1 MNKWEKE
8 AYIMSKQRVEELTK
22 LLNQYNKEYYVL
34 DKPSVSDREYDRLMQ
49 ELIELENQYPEL
61 KSTTSPTVRI
71 GGAVLEGF
79 NKIEHEKPMLSLGNA
94 FNESDLR
101 DFDARIK
108 KVSPHISYVCE
119 LKIDG
124 LAVTLHYANGQFVQG
139 ATRGDGVFG
148 EDISENLKTIQTIP
162 LHIPYD
168 EPLEVRGEVYMS
180 KATLEK
186 LNKQRANNGEEL
198 FANPRN
204 AAAGSLRQLDSRI
217 AAKRE
222 LAMFCYAVPS
232 AESLGCKT
240 HEESLKK
247 IEELGFNVNPNR
259 EVCDSIEGVLAY
271 IEKWSTARFDLPYE
285 IDGIVIKVNQLNEQE
300 KLGTTVKSPRW
311 AIAYKFPAEEVETI
325 LKDII
330 FTVGR
335 TGMVTPNAVLEPV
348 RVAGT
353 RVSRATLHNEDYVK
367 ERDIRI
373 NDRVIIRKA
382 GEIIPEVVKPV
393 VDARKGDEVPFEMIQ
408 NCPRCGSEIVREVG
422 EADHYCL
429 NIDCPA
435 RIVESLCHYVSRDA
449 MNIDGLGVKV
459 VEQLYDNQL
468 IANVADIYKLEKEQL
483 LPLERMGEKKV
494 TNLLTAIENSKANS
508 LERLLFGLG
517 IRHVGSKTAKVLAT
531 HFEDIDSL
539 MKATF
544 DDFKGIAEIGDVI
557 ANSIVHYF
565 SQEANVQL
573 ISELQELGLNM
584 NYLGAKIS
592 NTNQSNQF
600 FGKTVVL
607 TGTLTTLSRKE
618 AGTKLEALGAK
629 VSGSVSA
636 KTDYLVAGEK
646 SGSKLK
652 KAQELGVTVIDEET
666 MLKMMNE

>member
-1 MNKWEKE
+1 
-8 AYIMSKQRVEELTK
+8 MSKQRVEELTK

-49 ELIELENQYPEL
+49 ELIELEAQYPEL
-61 KSTTSPTVRI
+61 KSSTSPTVRV

-79 NKIEHEKPMLSLGNA
+79 NKVQHEKPMLSLGNA
-94 FNESDLR
+94 FNEGDLR
-101 DFDARIK
+101 DFDARIR
-108 KVSPHISYVCE
+108 KVSPNISYVCE

-124 LAVTLHYANGQFVQG
+124 LAVTLHYRDGQFVKG
-139 ATRGDGVFG
+139 ATRGDGVVG

-162 LHIPYD
+162 LHIPYKD
-168 EPLEVRGEVYMS
+168 PLEVRGEVYMS
-180 KATLEK
+180 KATLDK
-186 LNKQRANNGEEL
+186 LNKQRAEKGEEL

-232 AESLGCKT
+232 AEELGCQT
-240 HEESLKK
+240 HDESLQK

-259 EVCDSIEGVLAY
+259 EVCDSIDGVLAY
-271 IEKWSTARFDLPYE
+271 IEKWSTNRFDLPYE
-285 IDGIVIKVNQLNEQE
+285 IDGIVIKVNQLNEQQ
-300 KLGTTVKSPRW
+300 KLGSTVKSPRW

-393 VDARKGDEVPFEMIQ
+393 IDARHGDEAPFEMIQ
-408 NCPRCGSEIVREVG
+408 DCPRCGSELIREAG
-422 EADHYCL
+422 EADYYCL

-435 RIVESLCHYVSRDA
+435 RIVESLCHFVSRDA

-468 IANVADIYKLEKEQL
+468 IENVADIYKLQKEQL

-494 TNLLTAIENSKANS
+494 TNLLTAIENSKQNS

-517 IRHVGSKTAKVLAT
+517 IRHVGSKTAKVLAA
-531 HFEDIDSL
+531 HFETIDAL
-539 MKATF
+539 MQATF

-565 SQEANVQL
+565 TQDANVQL
-573 ISELQELGLNM
+573 INELKALGLNM
-584 NYLGAKIS
+584 SYTGVKVSTANEANEFY
-592 NTNQSNQF
+592 
-600 FGKTVVL
+600 GKTVVL
-607 TGTLTTLSRKE
+607 TGTLATLSRKE
-618 AGTKLEALGAK
+618 AGVKLEALGAK

-636 KTDYLVAGEK
+636 KTDFLVAGEK

-652 KAQELGVTVIDEET
+652 KAQELGVTVIDEEM
-666 MLKMMNE
+666 MLKMLGE

>member
-1 MNKWEKE
+1 
-8 AYIMSKQRVEELTK
+8 MSKQRVEELTK

-49 ELIELENQYPEL
+49 ELIELEAQYPEL
-61 KSTTSPTVRI
+61 KSSTSPTVRV
-71 GGAVLEGF
+71 GGAILEGF
-79 NKIEHEKPMLSLGNA
+79 NKVQHEKPMLSLGNA
-94 FNESDLR
+94 FNEGDLR
-101 DFDARIK
+101 DFDARIR
-108 KVSPHISYVCE
+108 KVSPNISYVCE

-124 LAVTLHYANGQFVQG
+124 LAVTLHYRDGQFVKG
-139 ATRGDGVFG
+139 ATRGDGVVG

-162 LHIPYD
+162 LHIPYKD
-168 EPLEVRGEVYMS
+168 PLEVRGEVYMS
-180 KATLEK
+180 KATLDK
-186 LNKQRANNGEEL
+186 LNKQRAEKGEEL

-232 AESLGCKT
+232 AEELGCQT
-240 HEESLKK
+240 HDESLQK

-259 EVCDSIEGVLAY
+259 EVCDSIDGVLAY
-271 IEKWSTARFDLPYE
+271 IEKWSTNRFDLPYE
-285 IDGIVIKVNQLNEQE
+285 IDGIVIKVNQLNEQQ
-300 KLGTTVKSPRW
+300 KLGSTVKSPRW

-393 VDARKGDEVPFEMIQ
+393 IDARHGDEAPFEMIQ
-408 NCPRCGSEIVREVG
+408 DCPRCGSELIREAG
-422 EADHYCL
+422 EADYYCL

-435 RIVESLCHYVSRDA
+435 RIVESLCHFVSRDA

-468 IANVADIYKLEKEQL
+468 IENVADIYKLQKEQL

-494 TNLLTAIENSKANS
+494 TNLLTAIENSKQNS

-517 IRHVGSKTAKVLAT
+517 VRHVGSKTAKVLAA
-531 HFEDIDSL
+531 HFETIDAL
-539 MKATF
+539 MQATF

-557 ANSIVHYF
+557 ANSILHYF
-565 SQEANVQL
+565 TQEANVQL
-573 ISELQELGLNM
+573 INELKALGLNM
-584 NYLGAKIS
+584 SYTGVKVSTANEANEFY
-592 NTNQSNQF
+592 
-600 FGKTVVL
+600 GKTVVL
-607 TGTLTTLSRKE
+607 TGTLATLSRKE
-618 AGTKLEALGAK
+618 AGVKLEALGAK

-636 KTDYLVAGEK
+636 KTDFLVAGEK

-652 KAQELGVTVIDEET
+652 KAQELGVTVIDEEM
-666 MLKMMNE
+666 MLKMIGE

>member
-1 MNKWEKE
+1 
-8 AYIMSKQRVEELTK
+8 MSKQRVEELTK

-49 ELIELENQYPEL
+49 ELIELEAQYPEL
-61 KSTTSPTVRI
+61 KSSTSPTVRV
-71 GGAVLEGF
+71 GGAILEGF
-79 NKIEHEKPMLSLGNA
+79 NKVQHEKPMLSLGNA
-94 FNESDLR
+94 FNEGDLR
-101 DFDARIK
+101 DFDARIR
-108 KVSPHISYVCE
+108 KVSPNISYVCE

-124 LAVTLHYANGQFVQG
+124 LAVTLHYRDGQFVKG
-139 ATRGDGVFG
+139 ATRGDGVVG

-162 LHIPYD
+162 LHIPYKD
-168 EPLEVRGEVYMS
+168 PLEVRGEVYMS
-180 KATLEK
+180 KATLDK
-186 LNKQRANNGEEL
+186 LNKQRAEKGEEL

-232 AESLGCKT
+232 AEELGCQT
-240 HEESLKK
+240 HDESLQK

-259 EVCDSIEGVLAY
+259 EVCDSIDGVLAY
-271 IEKWSTARFDLPYE
+271 IEKWSTNRFDLPYE
-285 IDGIVIKVNQLNEQE
+285 IDGIVIKVNQLNEQQ
-300 KLGTTVKSPRW
+300 KLGSTVKSPRW

-393 VDARKGDEVPFEMIQ
+393 IDARHGDEAPFEMIQ
-408 NCPRCGSEIVREVG
+408 DCPRCGSELIREAG
-422 EADHYCL
+422 EADYYCL

-435 RIVESLCHYVSRDA
+435 RIVESLCHFVSRDA

-468 IANVADIYKLEKEQL
+468 IENVADIYKLQKEQL

-494 TNLLTAIENSKANS
+494 TNLLTAIENSKQNS

-517 IRHVGSKTAKVLAT
+517 VRHVGSKTAKVLAA
-531 HFEDIDSL
+531 HFETIDAL
-539 MKATF
+539 MQATF

-565 SQEANVQL
+565 TQDANVQL
-573 ISELQELGLNM
+573 INELKALGLNM
-584 NYLGAKIS
+584 SYTGVKVSTVNEANEFY
-592 NTNQSNQF
+592 
-600 FGKTVVL
+600 GKTVVL
-607 TGTLTTLSRKE
+607 TGTLATLSRKE
-618 AGTKLEALGAK
+618 AGVKLEALGAK

-636 KTDYLVAGEK
+636 KTDFLVAG
-646 SGSKLK
+646 
-652 KAQELGVTVIDEET
+652 
-666 MLKMMNE
+666 

>member
-1 MNKWEKE
+1 
-8 AYIMSKQRVEELTK
+8 MSKQRVEELTK

-49 ELIELENQYPEL
+49 ELIELEAQYPEL
-61 KSTTSPTVRI
+61 KSSTSPTVRV
-71 GGAVLEGF
+71 GGAILEGF
-79 NKIEHEKPMLSLGNA
+79 NKVQHEKPMLSLGNA
-94 FNESDLR
+94 FNEGDLR
-101 DFDARIK
+101 DFDARIR
-108 KVSPHISYVCE
+108 KVSPNISYVCE

-124 LAVTLHYANGQFVQG
+124 LAVTLHYRDGQFVKG
-139 ATRGDGVFG
+139 ATRGDGVVG

-162 LHIPYD
+162 LHIPYK

-180 KATLEK
+180 KATLDK
-186 LNKQRANNGEEL
+186 LNKQRAEKGEEL

-232 AESLGCKT
+232 AEELGCQT
-240 HEESLKK
+240 HDESLQK

-259 EVCDSIEGVLAY
+259 EVCDSIDGVLTY
-271 IEKWSTARFDLPYE
+271 IEKWSTNRFDLPYE
-285 IDGIVIKVNQLNEQE
+285 IDGIVIKVNQLNEQQ
-300 KLGTTVKSPRW
+300 KLGSTVKSPRW

-393 VDARKGDEVPFEMIQ
+393 IDARHGDEAPFEMIQ
-408 NCPRCGSEIVREVG
+408 DCPRCGSELIREAG
-422 EADHYCL
+422 EADYYCL

-435 RIVESLCHYVSRDA
+435 RIVESLCHFVSRDA

-468 IANVADIYKLEKEQL
+468 IENVADIYKLQKEQL

-494 TNLLTAIENSKANS
+494 TNLLTAIENSKQNS

-517 IRHVGSKTAKVLAT
+517 IRHVGSKTAKVLAA
-531 HFEDIDSL
+531 HFETIDAL
-539 MKATF
+539 MQATF

-565 SQEANVQL
+565 TQDANVQL
-573 ISELQELGLNM
+573 INELKALGLNM
-584 NYLGAKIS
+584 SYTGAKVS
-592 NTNQSNQF
+592 TANEANEF
-600 FGKTVVL
+600 YGKTVVL
-607 TGTLTTLSRKE
+607 TGTLATLSRKE
-618 AGTKLEALGAK
+618 AGVKLEALGAK

-636 KTDYLVAGEK
+636 KTDFLVAGEK

-652 KAQELGVTVIDEET
+652 KAQELGVTVIDEEM
-666 MLKMMNE
+666 MLKMLGE

>member
-1 MNKWEKE
+1 
-8 AYIMSKQRVEELTK
+8 MSKQRVEELTK

-49 ELIELENQYPEL
+49 ELIELEAQYPEL
-61 KSTTSPTVRI
+61 KSSTSPTVRV
-71 GGAVLEGF
+71 GGAILEGF
-79 NKIEHEKPMLSLGNA
+79 NKVQHEKPMLSLGNA
-94 FNESDLR
+94 FNEGDLR
-101 DFDARIK
+101 DFDARIR
-108 KVSPHISYVCE
+108 KVSPNISYVCE

-124 LAVTLHYANGQFVQG
+124 LAVTLHYRDGKFVKG
-139 ATRGDGVFG
+139 ATRGDGVVG

-162 LHIPYD
+162 LHIPYKD
-168 EPLEVRGEVYMS
+168 PLEVRGEVYMS
-180 KATLEK
+180 KATLDK
-186 LNKQRANNGEEL
+186 LNKQRAEKGEEL

-232 AESLGCKT
+232 AEELGCQT
-240 HEESLKK
+240 HDESLQK

-259 EVCDSIEGVLAY
+259 EVCDSIDGVLAY
-271 IEKWSTARFDLPYE
+271 IEKWSTNRFDLPYE
-285 IDGIVIKVNQLNEQE
+285 IDGIVIKVNQLNEQQ
-300 KLGTTVKSPRW
+300 KLGSTVKSPRW

-393 VDARKGDEVPFEMIQ
+393 IDARHGDEAPFEMIQ
-408 NCPRCGSEIVREVG
+408 DCPRCGSELIREAG
-422 EADHYCL
+422 EADYYCL

-435 RIVESLCHYVSRDA
+435 RIVESLCHFVSRDA

-468 IANVADIYKLEKEQL
+468 IENVADIYKLQKEQL

-494 TNLLTAIENSKANS
+494 TNLLTAIENSKQNS

-517 IRHVGSKTAKVLAT
+517 VRHVGSKTAKVLAA
-531 HFEDIDSL
+531 HFETIDAL
-539 MKATF
+539 MQATF

-565 SQEANVQL
+565 TQDANVQL
-573 ISELQELGLNM
+573 INELKALGLNM
-584 NYLGAKIS
+584 SYTGVKVSTANEANEFY
-592 NTNQSNQF
+592 
-600 FGKTVVL
+600 GKTVVL
-607 TGTLTTLSRKE
+607 TGTLATLSRKE
-618 AGTKLEALGAK
+618 AGVKLEALGAK

-636 KTDYLVAGEK
+636 KTDFLVAGEK

-652 KAQELGVTVIDEET
+652 KAQELGVTVIDEEM
-666 MLKMMNE
+666 MLKMIGE

>member
-1 MNKWEKE
+1 
-8 AYIMSKQRVEELTK
+8 MSKQRVEELTK

-49 ELIELENQYPEL
+49 ELIELEAQYPEL
-61 KSTTSPTVRI
+61 KSSTSPTVRV

-79 NKIEHEKPMLSLGNA
+79 NKVQHEKPMLSLGNA
-94 FNESDLR
+94 FNEGDLR
-101 DFDARIK
+101 DFDARIR
-108 KVSPHISYVCE
+108 KVSPNISYVCE

-124 LAVTLHYANGQFVQG
+124 LAVTLHYRDGQFVKG
-139 ATRGDGVFG
+139 ATRGDGVVG

-162 LHIPYD
+162 LHIPYKD
-168 EPLEVRGEVYMS
+168 PLEVRGEVYMS
-180 KATLEK
+180 KATLDK
-186 LNKQRANNGEEL
+186 LNKQRAEKGEEL

-232 AESLGCKT
+232 AEELGCQT
-240 HEESLKK
+240 HDESLQK

-259 EVCDSIEGVLAY
+259 EVCDSIDGVLAY
-271 IEKWSTARFDLPYE
+271 IEKWSTNRFDLPYE
-285 IDGIVIKVNQLNEQE
+285 IDGIVIKVNQLNEQQ
-300 KLGTTVKSPRW
+300 KLGSTVKSPRW

-393 VDARKGDEVPFEMIQ
+393 IDARHGDEAPFEMIKD
-408 NCPRCGSEIVREVG
+408 CPRCGSELIREAG
-422 EADHYCL
+422 EADYYCL

-435 RIVESLCHYVSRDA
+435 RIVESLCHFVSRDA

-468 IANVADIYKLEKEQL
+468 IENVADIYKLQKEQL

-494 TNLLTAIENSKANS
+494 TNLLTAIENSKQNS

-517 IRHVGSKTAKVLAT
+517 VRHVGSKTAKVLAA
-531 HFEDIDSL
+531 HFETIDAL
-539 MKATF
+539 MQATF

-565 SQEANVQL
+565 TQDANVQL
-573 ISELQELGLNM
+573 INELKALGLNM
-584 NYLGAKIS
+584 SYTGAKVS
-592 NTNQSNQF
+592 TANEANEF
-600 FGKTVVL
+600 YGKTVVL
-607 TGTLTTLSRKE
+607 TGTLATLSRKE
-618 AGTKLEALGAK
+618 AGVKLEALGAK

-636 KTDYLVAGEK
+636 KTDFLVAGEK

-652 KAQELGVTVIDEET
+652 KAQELGVTVIDEEM
-666 MLKMMNE
+666 MLKMLGE

>member
-1 MNKWEKE
+1 
-8 AYIMSKQRVEELTK
+8 MSKQRVEELTK

-49 ELIELENQYPEL
+49 ELIELEAQYPEL
-61 KSTTSPTVRI
+61 KSSTSPTVRV
-71 GGAVLEGF
+71 GGAILEGF
-79 NKIEHEKPMLSLGNA
+79 NKVQHEKPMLSLGNA
-94 FNESDLR
+94 FNEGDLR
-101 DFDARIK
+101 DFDARIR
-108 KVSPHISYVCE
+108 KVSPNISYVCE

-124 LAVTLHYANGQFVQG
+124 LAVTLHYRDGQFVKG
-139 ATRGDGVFG
+139 ATRGDGVVG

-162 LHIPYD
+162 LHIPYKD
-168 EPLEVRGEVYMS
+168 PLEVRGEVYMS
-180 KATLEK
+180 KATLDK
-186 LNKQRANNGEEL
+186 LNKQRAEKGEEL

-232 AESLGCKT
+232 AEELGCQT
-240 HEESLKK
+240 HDESLQK

-259 EVCDSIEGVLAY
+259 EVCDSIDGVLAY
-271 IEKWSTARFDLPYE
+271 IEKWSTNRFDLPYE
-285 IDGIVIKVNQLNEQE
+285 IDGIVIKVNQLNEQQ
-300 KLGTTVKSPRW
+300 KLGSTVKSPRW

-393 VDARKGDEVPFEMIQ
+393 IDARHGDEAPFEMIQ
-408 NCPRCGSEIVREVG
+408 DCPRCSSELIREAG
-422 EADHYCL
+422 EADYYCL

-435 RIVESLCHYVSRDA
+435 RIVESLCHFVSRDA

-468 IANVADIYKLEKEQL
+468 IENVADIYKLQKEQL

-494 TNLLTAIENSKANS
+494 TNLLTAIENSKQNS

-517 IRHVGSKTAKVLAT
+517 VRHVGSKTAKVLAA
-531 HFEDIDSL
+531 HFETIDAL
-539 MKATF
+539 MQATF

-565 SQEANVQL
+565 TQDANVQL
-573 ISELQELGLNM
+573 INELKALGLNM
-584 NYLGAKIS
+584 SYTGVKVSTANEANEFY
-592 NTNQSNQF
+592 
-600 FGKTVVL
+600 GKTVVL
-607 TGTLTTLSRKE
+607 TGTLATLSRKE
-618 AGTKLEALGAK
+618 AGVKLEALGAK

-636 KTDYLVAGEK
+636 KTDFLVAGEK

-652 KAQELGVTVIDEET
+652 KAQELGVTVIDEEM
-666 MLKMMNE
+666 MLKMLGE

>member
-1 MNKWEKE
+1 
-8 AYIMSKQRVEELTK
+8 MSKQRVEELTK

-49 ELIELENQYPEL
+49 ELIELEAQYPEL
-61 KSTTSPTVRI
+61 KSSTSPTVRV
-71 GGAVLEGF
+71 GGAILEGF
-79 NKIEHEKPMLSLGNA
+79 NKVQHEKPMLSLGNA
-94 FNESDLR
+94 FNEGDLR
-101 DFDARIK
+101 DFDARIR
-108 KVSPHISYVCE
+108 KVSPNISYVCE

-124 LAVTLHYANGQFVQG
+124 LAVTLHYRDGKFVKG
-139 ATRGDGVFG
+139 ATRGDGVVG

-162 LHIPYD
+162 LHIPYKD
-168 EPLEVRGEVYMS
+168 PLEVRGEVYMS
-180 KATLEK
+180 KATLDK
-186 LNKQRANNGEEL
+186 LNKQRAEKGEEL

-232 AESLGCKT
+232 AEELGCQT
-240 HEESLKK
+240 HDESLQK

-259 EVCDSIEGVLAY
+259 EVCDSIDGVLAY
-271 IEKWSTARFDLPYE
+271 IEKWSTNRFDLPYE
-285 IDGIVIKVNQLNEQE
+285 IDGIVIKVNQLNEQQ
-300 KLGTTVKSPRW
+300 KLGSTVKSPRW

-353 RVSRATLHNEDYVK
+353 RVSRATLHNEDYIK

-393 VDARKGDEVPFEMIQ
+393 IDARHGDEAPFEMIQ
-408 NCPRCGSEIVREVG
+408 ECPRCGSELIREAG
-422 EADHYCL
+422 EADYYCL

-435 RIVESLCHYVSRDA
+435 RIVESLCHFVSRDA

-468 IANVADIYKLEKEQL
+468 IENVADIYKLQKEQL

-494 TNLLTAIENSKANS
+494 TNLLTAIENSKQNS

-517 IRHVGSKTAKVLAT
+517 VRHVGSKTAKVLAA
-531 HFEDIDSL
+531 HFETIDAL
-539 MKATF
+539 MQATF

-565 SQEANVQL
+565 TQDANVQL
-573 ISELQELGLNM
+573 INELKALGLNM
-584 NYLGAKIS
+584 SYTGVKVSTANEANEFY
-592 NTNQSNQF
+592 
-600 FGKTVVL
+600 GKTVVL
-607 TGTLTTLSRKE
+607 TGTLATLSRKE
-618 AGTKLEALGAK
+618 AGVKLEALGAK

-636 KTDYLVAGEK
+636 KTDFLVAGEK

-652 KAQELGVTVIDEET
+652 KAQELGVTVIDEEM
-666 MLKMMNE
+666 MLKMIGE

>member
-1 MNKWEKE
+1 
-8 AYIMSKQRVEELTK
+8 MSKQRVEELTK

-49 ELIELENQYPEL
+49 ELIELEAQYPEL
-61 KSTTSPTVRI
+61 KSSTSPTVRV
-71 GGAVLEGF
+71 GGAILEGF
-79 NKIEHEKPMLSLGNA
+79 NKVQHEKPMLSLGNA
-94 FNESDLR
+94 FNEGDLR
-101 DFDARIK
+101 DFDARIR
-108 KVSPHISYVCE
+108 KVSPNISYVCE

-124 LAVTLHYANGQFVQG
+124 LAVTLHYRDGKFVKG
-139 ATRGDGVFG
+139 ATRGDGVVG

-162 LHIPYD
+162 LHIPYKD
-168 EPLEVRGEVYMS
+168 PLEVRGEVYMS
-180 KATLEK
+180 KATLDK
-186 LNKQRANNGEEL
+186 LNKQRAEKGEEL

-232 AESLGCKT
+232 AEELGCQT
-240 HEESLKK
+240 HDESLQK

-259 EVCDSIEGVLAY
+259 EVCDSIDGVLAY
-271 IEKWSTARFDLPYE
+271 IEKWSTNRFDLPYE
-285 IDGIVIKVNQLNEQE
+285 IDGIVIKVNQLNEQQ
-300 KLGTTVKSPRW
+300 KLGSTVKSPRW

-373 NDRVIIRKA
+373 KDRVIIRKA

-393 VDARKGDEVPFEMIQ
+393 IDARHGDEAPFEMIQ
-408 NCPRCGSEIVREVG
+408 ECPRCGSELIREAG
-422 EADHYCL
+422 EADYYCL

-435 RIVESLCHYVSRDA
+435 RIVESLCHFVSRDA

-468 IANVADIYKLEKEQL
+468 IENVADIYKLQKEQL

-494 TNLLTAIENSKANS
+494 TNLLTAIENSKQNS

-517 IRHVGSKTAKVLAT
+517 VRHVGSKTAKVLAA
-531 HFEDIDSL
+531 HFETIDAL
-539 MKATF
+539 MQATF

-565 SQEANVQL
+565 TQDANVQL
-573 ISELQELGLNM
+573 INELKALGLNM
-584 NYLGAKIS
+584 SYTGVKVSTANEANEFY
-592 NTNQSNQF
+592 
-600 FGKTVVL
+600 GKTVVL
-607 TGTLTTLSRKE
+607 TGTLATLSRKE
-618 AGTKLEALGAK
+618 AGVKLEALGAK

-636 KTDYLVAGEK
+636 KTDFLVAGEK

-652 KAQELGVTVIDEET
+652 KAQELGVTVIDEEM
-666 MLKMMNE
+666 MLKMIGE

>member
-1 MNKWEKE
+1 
-8 AYIMSKQRVEELTK
+8 MSKQRVEELTK

-49 ELIELENQYPEL
+49 ELIELEAQYPEL
-61 KSTTSPTVRI
+61 KSSTSPTVRV
-71 GGAVLEGF
+71 GGAILEGF
-79 NKIEHEKPMLSLGNA
+79 NKVQHEKPMLSLGNA
-94 FNESDLR
+94 FNEGDLR
-101 DFDARIK
+101 DFDARIR
-108 KVSPHISYVCE
+108 KVSPNISYVCE

-124 LAVTLHYANGQFVQG
+124 LAVTLHYRDGQFVKG
-139 ATRGDGVFG
+139 ATRGDGVVG

-162 LHIPYD
+162 LHIPYKD
-168 EPLEVRGEVYMS
+168 PLEVRGEVYMS
-180 KATLEK
+180 KATLDK
-186 LNKQRANNGEEL
+186 LNKQRAEKGEEL

-232 AESLGCKT
+232 AEELGCQT
-240 HEESLKK
+240 HDESLQK

-259 EVCDSIEGVLAY
+259 EVCDSIDGVLAY
-271 IEKWSTARFDLPYE
+271 IEKWSTNRFDLPYE
-285 IDGIVIKVNQLNEQE
+285 IDGIVIKVNQLNEQQ
-300 KLGTTVKSPRW
+300 KLGSTVKSPRW

-393 VDARKGDEVPFEMIQ
+393 IDARHGDEAPFEMIQ
-408 NCPRCGSEIVREVG
+408 DCPRCGSELIREAG
-422 EADHYCL
+422 EADYYCL

-435 RIVESLCHYVSRDA
+435 RIVESLCHFVSRDA

-468 IANVADIYKLEKEQL
+468 IENVADIYKLQKEQL

-494 TNLLTAIENSKANS
+494 TNLLTAIENSKQNS

-517 IRHVGSKTAKVLAT
+517 VRHVGSKTAKVLAA
-531 HFEDIDSL
+531 HFETIDAL
-539 MKATF
+539 MQATF

-565 SQEANVQL
+565 TQDANVQL
-573 ISELQELGLNM
+573 INELKALGLNM
-584 NYLGAKIS
+584 SYTGVKVSTANEANEFY
-592 NTNQSNQF
+592 
-600 FGKTVVL
+600 GKTVVL
-607 TGTLTTLSRKE
+607 TGTLATLSRKE
-618 AGTKLEALGAK
+618 AGVKLEALGAK

-636 KTDYLVAGEK
+636 KTDFLVAGEK
-646 SGSKLK
+646 EWIK
-652 KAQELGVTVIDEET
+652 T
-666 MLKMMNE
+666 

>member
-1 MNKWEKE
+1 
-8 AYIMSKQRVEELTK
+8 MSKQRVEELTK

-49 ELIELENQYPEL
+49 ELIELEAQYPEL
-61 KSTTSPTVRI
+61 KSSTSPTVRV
-71 GGAVLEGF
+71 GGAILEGF
-79 NKIEHEKPMLSLGNA
+79 NKVQHEKPMLSLGNA
-94 FNESDLR
+94 FNEGDLR
-101 DFDARIK
+101 DFDARIR
-108 KVSPHISYVCE
+108 KVSPNISYVCE

-124 LAVTLHYANGQFVQG
+124 LAVTLHYRDGQFVKG
-139 ATRGDGVFG
+139 ATRGDGVVG

-162 LHIPYD
+162 LHIPYKD
-168 EPLEVRGEVYMS
+168 PLEVRGEVYMS
-180 KATLEK
+180 KATLDK
-186 LNKQRANNGEEL
+186 LNKQRAEKGEEL

-232 AESLGCKT
+232 AEELGCQT
-240 HEESLKK
+240 HDESLQK

-259 EVCDSIEGVLAY
+259 EVCDSIDGVLAY
-271 IEKWSTARFDLPYE
+271 IEKWSTNRFDLPYE
-285 IDGIVIKVNQLNEQE
+285 IDGIVIKVNQLNEQQ
-300 KLGTTVKSPRW
+300 KLGSTVKSPRW

-393 VDARKGDEVPFEMIQ
+393 IDARHGDEAPFEMIQ
-408 NCPRCGSEIVREVG
+408 DCPRCGSELIREAG
-422 EADHYCL
+422 EADYYCL

-435 RIVESLCHYVSRDA
+435 RIVESLCHFVSRDA

-468 IANVADIYKLEKEQL
+468 IENVADIYKLQKEQL

-494 TNLLTAIENSKANS
+494 TNLLTAIENSKQNS

-517 IRHVGSKTAKVLAT
+517 VRHVGSKTAKVLAA
-531 HFEDIDSL
+531 HFETIDAL
-539 MKATF
+539 MQATF

-565 SQEANVQL
+565 TQDANVQL
-573 ISELQELGLNM
+573 INELKALGLNM
-584 NYLGAKIS
+584 SYTGVKVSTVNEANEFY
-592 NTNQSNQF
+592 
-600 FGKTVVL
+600 GKTVVL
-607 TGTLTTLSRKE
+607 TGTLATLSRKE
-618 AGTKLEALGAK
+618 AGVKLEALGAK

-636 KTDYLVAGEK
+636 KTDFLVAGEK

-652 KAQELGVTVIDEET
+652 KAQELGVTVIDEEM
-666 MLKMMNE
+666 MLKMLGE